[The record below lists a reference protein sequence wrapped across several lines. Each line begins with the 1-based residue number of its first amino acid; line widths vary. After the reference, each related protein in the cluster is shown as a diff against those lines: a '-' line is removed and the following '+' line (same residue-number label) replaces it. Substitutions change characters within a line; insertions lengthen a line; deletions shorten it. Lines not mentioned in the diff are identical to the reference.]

1 MTSTLY
7 LVMMGS
13 LRPIDDLYFILSHGG
28 NCETYR

>member
-13 LRPIDDLYFILSHGG
+13 LSPIDDLYFILSHDGMF
-28 NCETYR
+28 ESYR